1 MESFKNYFYYTRS
14 ERRGAVILMCICV
27 IGLVAPY
34 LIRRNTEFSNL
45 DTKDAEVIAEIVEN
59 LQSAKAQT
67 GKNTTNGG
75 ASFFFNPNTAS
86 LDTLILLGLPE
97 RTAKSL
103 VNYRSKG
110 GKFNKP
116 EDLQKI
122 YSLSKADYQ
131 RLLPWVQ
138 ISGTTK
144 RGKATDLKIEL
155 QPFDPNTASQD
166 VLLSLGLSPNAVKG
180 IIGYRNKGGKFRKP
194 EDLKRI
200 YSMDEAEFNRVIAF
214 IQIAGMDTVRMD
226 QGAGK
231 FSSNARM
238 AVRVDINRAD
248 AETWQSLRG
257 IGPGYAGKICRFREA
272 LGGFTS
278 IQQVGETK
286 GLPDSTFQAII
297 PFLEF
302 SPPFRLLKINTS
314 TVEELAA
321 HPYLDYREA
330 SALAAYRFQHGK
342 FESVLDVARVLGL
355 KPGTLEKLE
364 PYLDFR

>member
-1 MESFKNYFYYTRS
+1 MLS
-14 ERRGAVILMCICV
+14 ICV
-27 IGLVAPY
+27 IGMVAPH
-34 LIRRNTEFSNL
+34 LIRRDTEFSDL
-45 DTKDAEVIAEIVEN
+45 DIKDTEVIADILEN
-59 LQSAKAQT
+59 LQSATEQT
-67 GKNTTNGG
+67 GKNISNRRS
-75 ASFFFNPNTAS
+75 SFFFNPNTAS
-86 LDTLILLGLPE
+86 LDTLIMLGLPE

-122 YSLSKADYQ
+122 YSLSTVDYQ
-131 RLLPWVQ
+131 RLLPWVK
-138 ISGTTK
+138 ISETH
-144 RGKATDLKIEL
+144 RGGKPTALKIEL
-155 QPFDPNTASQD
+155 QEFDPNTASKD
-166 VLLSLGLSPNAVKG
+166 VLLSLGLSPNTVKG
-180 IIGYRNKGGKFRKP
+180 IIGYRNKGGEFHKP

-200 YSMDEAEFNRVIAF
+200 YSMDEEEFDRVKAF
-214 IQIAGMDTVRMD
+214 IQIVGPDSVRMD

-231 FSSNARM
+231 FSSKPRKE
-238 AVRVDINRAD
+238 VRVDINRAN

-278 IQQVGETK
+278 IRQVAETK
-286 GLPDSTFQAII
+286 GLPDSTFQAIL

-321 HPYLDYREA
+321 HPYLDFREA
-330 SALAAYRFQHGK
+330 SALVAYRFQHGNFQSGAELAK
-342 FESVLDVARVLGL
+342 VLGL
-355 KPGTLEKLE
+355 KQGTLEKLE
-364 PYLDFR
+364 PYLDFRTSE